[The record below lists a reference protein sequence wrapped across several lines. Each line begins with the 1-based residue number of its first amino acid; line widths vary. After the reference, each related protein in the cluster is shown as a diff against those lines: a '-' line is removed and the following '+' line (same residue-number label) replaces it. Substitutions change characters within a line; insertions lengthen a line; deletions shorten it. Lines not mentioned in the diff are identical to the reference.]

1 MKIFILTILM
11 GAILGSASYSTTLA
25 DTSVGVGFSA
35 SNFATDRGL
44 AVRDDSLG
52 YSLNLTAPAADG
64 NLSIGLGLYD
74 TDGSSEDTDFSIA
87 YSKGI
92 EVFGQKFGASAS
104 FSGFDSVFGDRE
116 EIAIG
121 LTYKLALIDTSVSV
135 WHDLD
140 NEWYGVELGAS
151 TSIATPIKDLSVT
164 PFITL
169 NLADEYSAIEAGLKA
184 TYPISDK
191 LSASAKASYNNN
203 NFEGSSFEVNNEWI
217 IGAGV
222 GFKF

>member
-1 MKIFILTILM
+1 MH
-11 GAILGSASYSTTLA
+11 
-25 DTSVGVGFSA
+25 
-35 SNFATDRGL
+35 
-44 AVRDDSLG
+44 
-52 YSLNLTAPAADG
+52 TA
-64 NLSIGLGLYD
+64 
-74 TDGSSEDTDFSIA
+74 
-87 YSKGI
+87 K
-92 EVFGQKFGASAS
+92 
-104 FSGFDSVFGDRE
+104 
-116 EIAIG
+116 IAIG